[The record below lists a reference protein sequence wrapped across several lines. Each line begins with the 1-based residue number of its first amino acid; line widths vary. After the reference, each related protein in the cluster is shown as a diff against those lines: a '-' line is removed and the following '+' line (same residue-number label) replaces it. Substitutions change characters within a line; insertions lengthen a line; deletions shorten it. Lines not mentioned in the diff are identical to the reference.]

1 MQIPDLEKALQH
13 RTKSKGNNSRKAN
26 TTNVDG
32 SPERESFSDNEPLPT
47 IQINQN
53 TKADDKF
60 LYKSHAVIP
69 KSTKRKISGAST
81 AFGGNVPGGVG
92 SRNSGLN
99 HLTLDDQRMVHG
111 HFTTEGDGSLSMARG
126 SNIDESFGRAK
137 DSFSMRPSSSKTF
150 PRDSFQSNISSLQT
164 FSSNQSRSNSLDGF
178 GGPEIKM
185 LGEGGGG
192 G

>member
-1 MQIPDLEKALQH
+1 MAIIYGARAITIFWIAGLISWALFHMTNYYANFEKDASLSIYLHDQEVF
-13 RTKSKGNNSRKAN
+13 GNL
-26 TTNVDG
+26 G
-32 SPERESFSDNEPLPT
+32 
-47 IQINQN
+47 
-53 TKADDKF
+53 
-60 LYKSHAVIP
+60 

-185 LGEGGGG
+185 LGEGGGA
-192 G
+192 